1 MSTSMPFIWLLI
13 GCALVTVIPRIL
25 PFIFVRRFKLPNV
38 VMKWLSYIPVCI
50 LTALVVENMII
61 QTEQALQIDWTIL
74 LALIPTLL
82 IAIWTKSLAITVVIG
97 VVTMALIRWVI

>member
-1 MSTSMPFIWLLI
+1 MPFIWLLI